1 MSSFINASE
10 VSTMLPHK
18 RQQRFNPE
26 ETKERRRKRTQ
37 RRKRKIGA
45 IKKAHGLKKYCEY
58 EVALFILN
66 PETGQIYT
74 YRSTDDAV
82 WASLFKE
89 IVSLFQQLSSIC

>member
-18 RQQRFNPE
+18 RQRRFNPE
-26 ETKERRRKRTQ
+26 EAKERRRKRTQ

-89 IVSLFQQLSSIC
+89 IVSLFQ